1 MRDRFVLY
9 RPKGKPSL
17 GDPDGGRDTA
27 PDRGGKVPI
36 PHESLAIL
44 TAEVDDGR
52 DKRGDLLVLATGQ
65 RLTKVLR
72 DDVLPTPQTY
82 RAALAAEL
90 IS

>member
-1 MRDRFVLY
+1 
-9 RPKGKPSL
+9 
-17 GDPDGGRDTA
+17 
-27 PDRGGKVPI
+27 
-36 PHESLAIL
+36 LAIL